1 MSADELDDAEITVVV
16 ADDHPVFRDGLAML
30 LDSVPGVRVIG
41 RAGDGK
47 EAVEVAKQLRPNV
60 VVMDVSMPKMDGI
73 EATRIIT
80 TDDPAVGVVVLTMA
94 DDDDTVFAAMRAGAR
109 GYLLKEAGQDV
120 ILHSITAV
128 ARGEA
133 VFSAALARRMSD
145 YFASGGSAAAAPPT
159 AFPELTPREREVL
172 DLIAGGRSN
181 PDIARALFLS
191 PKTVR
196 NVVSNIFTK
205 LHVADR
211 SEAIIRARDA
221 GLGRG

>member
-1 MSADELDDAEITVVV
+1 MPAPDEDTAEITVVV
-16 ADDHPVFRDGLAML
+16 ADDHPAFRDGLAML
-30 LDSVPGVRVIG
+30 LDSVPGIRVIG
-41 RAGDGK
+41 RAGDGR
-47 EAVEVAKQLRPNV
+47 EAVTVAKDLRPDV
-60 VVMDVSMPKMDGI
+60 IVMDVSMPGMDGI
-73 EATRIIT
+73 EATRVIT
-80 TDDPAVGVVVLTMA
+80 ADDPDIGIVVLTMA

-133 VFSAALARRMSD
+133 VFSAALARRMSE
-145 YFASGGSAAAAPPT
+145 YFAAGGSAT
-159 AFPELTPREREVL
+159 SQESVFPDLTPREREVL
-172 DLIAGGRSN
+172 DLIAAGRSN

-196 NVVSNIFTK
+196 NVVSNIFAK
-205 LHVADR
+205 LQVADR
-211 SEAIIRARDA
+211 SEAIVKARDA